1 MAGPKLWSEEKKKEE
16 EKGTK
21 EEKTQEYLLKY
32 VFENLYDQLN
42 LSQFVN
48 PDQTVR
54 IDELG
59 NYLKFLGFKEETI
72 KV

>member
-1 MAGPKLWSEEKKKEE
+1 MGTFKEQQAGKRE
-16 EKGTK
+16 TK

-48 PDQTVR
+48 TDQTVR
-54 IDELG
+54 TGRNPGEVVEC
-59 NYLKFLGFKEETI
+59 F
-72 KV
+72 